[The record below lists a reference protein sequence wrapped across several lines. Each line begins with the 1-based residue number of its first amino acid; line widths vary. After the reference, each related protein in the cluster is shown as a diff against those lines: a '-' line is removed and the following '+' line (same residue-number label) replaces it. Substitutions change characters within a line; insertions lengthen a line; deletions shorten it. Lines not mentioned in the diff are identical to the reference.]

1 MNVFNII
8 STPLRMTFWCSDIG
22 EIVRWFARNQSNV
35 YFLASI
41 YKQYKHM
48 HSPHSC
54 QFIGEERIQSFFQ
67 QRWEAWSDVV
77 FIRYVGLLFEL
88 NVLRKE

>member
-1 MNVFNII
+1 MHVFHMI
-8 STPLRMTFWCSDIG
+8 STPLFWCTDIG
-22 EIVRWFARNQSNV
+22 EIVRWFARKQSNV

-54 QFIGEERIQSFFQ
+54 QFIGEDRIQRFLIVS
-67 QRWEAWSDVV
+67 
-77 FIRYVGLLFEL
+77 
-88 NVLRKE
+88 